1 MKEDKADVLVIYL
14 ADNKHFLTIT
24 GDGRTVFG
32 EGFKSESG
40 AKDFWT
46 AVGEAFGLQ
55 QTALQEDNARLRG
68 LIKDATEKHM
78 FCPWCPAL
86 GDAFHTRHAKTC
98 PACTRDGTV
107 R

>member
-46 AVGEAFGLQ
+46 AVGEAFGLL

-68 LIKDATEKHM
+68 LIKEAQWNHGEGRG
-78 FCPWCPAL
+78 CPWC
-86 GDAFHTRHAKTC
+86 FEIEFEHTDKC
-98 PACTRDGTV
+98 PACTRDGEV
-107 R
+107 K